1 MARLVRWLR
10 RAVLSLSVVLLPRLL
25 FAAADPAAA
34 AAEASWKPTKLGRL
48 PSYAEMNNYLLPF
61 FAKYFTMENQYLRYG
76 SIPIVAGLLNWAT
89 NRLAVLMMFYPLK
102 FRGFGL
108 RRIGRIGWQGIVPN
122 KARSMA
128 NSIVDDVMLRLIDLR
143 VVFGRLPPEEIAKAL
158 EPTVERVGE
167 GLARDLLERKGWD
180 SLAGGV
186 IDSAAFRDT
195 LRDRGRSLVA
205 DFVRDVQV
213 DPAAVFDLRSVVVS
227 GLSSDPKALV
237 QLFERCGERD
247 LRFVV
252 NSGLVLG
259 GLLGIGQMLLWIAW
273 SPWWSLALTGALVGM
288 VTDQLAL
295 KLIFEPVEPRKIGPF
310 VLQGLFLKCQE
321 YVQPPPHAAATRG
334 RHTRPPHAAAT
345 RFPHRVAPPGQRAS
359 FSVSSPRASLGSH
372 HPVSLSPL
380 PQLSLLPGSA
390 VSREFADFMAANVL
404 TAPRLW
410 SELLSGTR
418 SSGFWRLLSLR
429 IDSALGVAPDGG
441 LPNFA
446 GQTLYQLLGK
456 EDWEW
461 LRREAAVRMQAELP
475 AAVHTVYG
483 LTEES
488 LALEATMVEEM
499 GKLSSAEFERVLHPV
514 FEEDEWT
521 LILVGTALGGIAGLL
536 QALI

>member
-48 PSYAEMNNYLLPF
+48 PSYAEMNDYLLPF

-310 VLQGLFLKCQE
+310 VLQGLFLKRQD
-321 YVQPPPHAAATRG
+321 
-334 RHTRPPHAAAT
+334 
-345 RFPHRVAPPGQRAS
+345 
-359 FSVSSPRASLGSH
+359 
-372 HPVSLSPL
+372 
-380 PQLSLLPGSA
+380 A